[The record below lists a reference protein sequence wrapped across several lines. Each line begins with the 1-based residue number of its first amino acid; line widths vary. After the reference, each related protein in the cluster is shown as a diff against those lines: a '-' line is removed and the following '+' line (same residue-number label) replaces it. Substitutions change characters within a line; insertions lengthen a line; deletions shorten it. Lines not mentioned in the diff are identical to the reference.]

1 MAEHGLVHGDF
12 NEFNLLIDDDENI
25 TIIDFPQMTS
35 TAHPNAQ
42 YYFSRDVVCIQDFFA
57 KRFGLHFQGVP
68 QLSSDIDKA
77 EDLDKEIKASG
88 FANEE
93 ELKAMETIHEHY
105 LDKTEELEE
114 EDDKESDDD
123 DEEDLRDRKVRFQ
136 DDPEL
141 KRPEGDEES
150 SGDEEVVPQA
160 SVADA

>member
-57 KRFGLHFQGVP
+57 KRFGLQFQGVP

-93 ELKAMETIHEHY
+93 ELKAMENIHEHY
-105 LDKTEELEE
+105 LDNKEDGEEE
-114 EDDKESDDD
+114 EDEKESDDEVVEGD
-123 DEEDLRDRKVRFQ
+123 DDVRDRKVRFRE
-136 DDPEL
+136 DPEL
-141 KRPEGDEES
+141 KRADEEEGS
-150 SGDEEVVPQA
+150 DDEEVV
-160 SVADA
+160 ADA

>member
-105 LDKTEELEE
+105 LDKTEGDEE
-114 EDDKESDDD
+114 EDDKESNDDD
-123 DEEDLRDRKVRFQ
+123 EAEEDLRDRKVRFQ
-136 DDPEL
+136 EDPEL
-141 KRPEGDEES
+141 KKPEGDES
-150 SGDEEVVPQA
+150 SGDEEVVA
-160 SVADA
+160 KA

>member
-1 MAEHGLVHGDF
+1 
-12 NEFNLLIDDDENI
+12 
-25 TIIDFPQMTS
+25 MTS

-57 KRFGLHFQGVP
+57 KRFGLQFQGVP

-93 ELKAMETIHEHY
+93 ELKAMENIHEHY
-105 LDKTEELEE
+105 LDNKEDGE
-114 EDDKESDDD
+114 EDEKESDDEAID
-123 DEEDLRDRKVRFQ
+123 DVRDRKVRFQ

-141 KRPEGDEES
+141 NKTDDDEGSDDEEL
-150 SGDEEVVPQA
+150 
-160 SVADA
+160 VADA

>member
-1 MAEHGLVHGDF
+1 LAEHGLVHGDF

-105 LDKTEELEE
+105 LDKTEGVEE
-114 EDDKESDDD
+114 EDDKESDDEA
-123 DEEDLRDRKVRFQ
+123 EEDLRDRKVRFQ
-136 DDPEL
+136 EDPEL
-141 KRPEGDEES
+141 KKTEGDES
-150 SGDEEVVPQA
+150 SGDEEVVA
-160 SVADA
+160 KA